1 MKQVMARAS
10 TISMAISS
18 LAAPSMPSRLVMKNT
33 VRQATA
39 TGTMGTCGSTPWR
52 YWAKLMAYMAR
63 ETLEAKKMTM

>member
-10 TISMAISS
+10 TISMTISS
-18 LAAPSMPSRLVMKNT
+18 LAAP
-33 VRQATA
+33 
-39 TGTMGTCGSTPWR
+39 GTMGTCGSTPWR